1 MAFAYC
7 PDCLVRLDVRHR
19 SRKGQRVTC
28 WSCGATLRVTDLN
41 PLQLDW
47 VAEAAEEGWEEDWEV
62 ELERV
67 RRPGPGR

>member
-7 PDCLVRLDVRHR
+7 PDCLVRVDVR
-19 SRKGQRVTC
+19 RKPKIGQIVTC
-28 WSCGATLRVTDLN
+28 WCCSATLRVTDLN

-47 VAEAAEEGWEEDWEV
+47 VTEAAHEGWEEEWEV

-67 RRPGPGR
+67 